1 MALVP
6 LVKMAII
13 SLMANAFPTA
23 ILVTV
28 LIAICQNSVLVARV
42 AIILKIISV
51 FLAKIVYQVAL
62 IAVMLTPVLLVTVVI
77 TLKIMVLVLSV
88 RVQRCGM
95 RGQIVV

>member
-1 MALVP
+1 MALVL

-23 ILVTV
+23 ILVTA
-28 LIAICQNSVLVARV
+28 LIAICQNSARVARA

-51 FLAKIVYQVAL
+51 FLVKIVYQVAL

-77 TLKIMVLVLSV
+77 TLKIMVLALSV